1 MLNTSTRHFVVAFG
15 LGAIALVT
23 GASAA
28 GFVNHTRH
36 TAPVAAP
43 AMPFVSGDLGEVIV
57 HPVADLGE
65 VIVRAPA
72 DLGEVLVQATRI
84 GPADRYL
91 ANVVVSAPR
100 FVRSAEPTTASTATL
115 VAAQ

>member
-1 MLNTSTRHFVVAFG
+1 MVAFG

-28 GFVNHTRH
+28 SLVNHTRH
-36 TAPVAAP
+36 GAAAAVSTP

-57 HPVADLGE
+57 HPAGDLGE
-65 VIVRAPA
+65 IIVRAPA
-72 DLGEVLVQATRI
+72 DLGEVLVQSTRL
-84 GPADRYL
+84 GASDRYL
-91 ANVVVSAPR
+91 AEVVVTAPR
-100 FVRSAEPTTASTATL
+100 FESAQPATGSTSTL

>member
-1 MLNTSTRHFVVAFG
+1 MFSTTTRHRMVAFG

-28 GFVNHTRH
+28 GLVNHTRH
-36 TAPVAAP
+36 GATAVAAP

-57 HPVADLGE
+57 HAPGELGE
-65 VIVRAPA
+65 IIVRAPA

-84 GPADRYL
+84 TAPDRYL
-91 ANVVVSAPR
+91 AEVVVTAPR
-100 FVRSAEPTTASTATL
+100 FEYSPPAAEATATL